1 MRAYI
6 VWSATL
12 MIVASVAAGAPPHPA
27 TPAVVADLVCA
38 RYFTLAQGYPYY
50 WSKERPVV
58 TTGTLLV
65 LNVDKPPAIPRQ
77 VAMPLLYVGDIPA
90 WRLNQGFES
99 GQVLAIVPGQVDLTR
114 VPIWF
119 GEPDLPQNV
128 DTATAQAQRALAE
141 KAGVQPFSQER
152 VKAALSEGGKTI
164 NAVDLRALLRD
175 EVAGLIL
182 KYSPQEEQLAKDL
195 RVAGPELPIPPT
207 PARVDEIVYARGFT
221 LEQGYR
227 YIRSKER
234 PWVTNGTLLVLKVD
248 PALVVPR
255 EIAMPVLYVGDQPAE
270 RLNRGNESGYLI
282 AVVPGVV
289 DLSQTPI
296 WFGAP
301 DSPHRVDA
309 ATAQAQRVLAEKAG
323 IHPFSQE
330 RIKAALAEG
339 GKTISA
345 VDLRA
350 LLRDEVAELILKYS
364 PQEKQLANEFR
375 VPVVQR
381 PAKAGGAAPSEQP

>member
-1 MRAYI
+1 MEAGDFNQKQDTLRSEGWRTMRAYAL
-6 VWSATL
+6 WSATL
-12 MIVASVAAGAPPHPA
+12 MIVASAAAGAPPHPA

-38 RYFTLAQGYPYY
+38 RYFTLEQGYPYY

-65 LNVDKPPAIPRQ
+65 LKVDKPPAVPRQ
-77 VAMPLLYVGDIPA
+77 VAMPVLYVGDIPA
-90 WRLNQGFES
+90 WRLNQGYES
-99 GQVLAIVPGQVDLTR
+99 GHVLAIVPGQVDLTR

-152 VKAALSEGGKTI
+152 VKAALG
-164 NAVDLRALLRD
+164 
-175 EVAGLIL
+175 
-182 KYSPQEEQLAKDL
+182 
-195 RVAGPELPIPPT
+195 
-207 PARVDEIVYARGFT
+207 
-221 LEQGYR
+221 
-227 YIRSKER
+227 
-234 PWVTNGTLLVLKVD
+234 
-248 PALVVPR
+248 
-255 EIAMPVLYVGDQPAE
+255 
-270 RLNRGNESGYLI
+270 
-282 AVVPGVV
+282 
-289 DLSQTPI
+289 
-296 WFGAP
+296 
-301 DSPHRVDA
+301 
-309 ATAQAQRVLAEKAG
+309 
-323 IHPFSQE
+323 
-330 RIKAALAEG
+330 EG

-381 PAKAGGAAPSEQP
+381 PAKADGAAPSAQP